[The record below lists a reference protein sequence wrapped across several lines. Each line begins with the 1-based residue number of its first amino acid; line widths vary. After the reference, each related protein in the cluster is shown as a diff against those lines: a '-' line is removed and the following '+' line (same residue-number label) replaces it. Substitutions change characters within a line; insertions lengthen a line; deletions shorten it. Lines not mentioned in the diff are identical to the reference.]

1 VFGVASE
8 EYLNYAQNNR
18 REWESRGKERVEEMM
33 AKYVKKQLDEQ
44 TTMDTISEA
53 T

>member
-1 VFGVASE
+1 VVASE

-33 AKYVKKQLDEQ
+33 AKYNNIPEELNTIEE
-44 TTMDTISEA
+44 TTIIP
-53 T
+53 